1 MRFQGCALCFT
12 LVDSVVVVKER
23 EVMIIERLGNFHSV
37 LAAGVHFILPVID
50 RPKKFWFR

>member
-1 MRFQGCALCFT
+1 MCQCALT
-12 LVDSVVVVKER
+12 ARSVVVVKER

-37 LAAGVHFILPVID
+37 LAAGVHFIFPFID

>member
-37 LAAGVHFILPVID
+37 LAAGVHFLLPVID
-50 RPKKFWFR
+50 RPTKFWFR

>member
-1 MRFQGCALCFT
+1 MSLTAC
-12 LVDSVVVVKER
+12 SVVVVKER

-37 LAAGVHFILPVID
+37 LAAGVHFILPLID